1 MKTVGTDADK
11 IAELATLAE
20 KHNVKFL
27 RLQFVDIFGSLKNV
41 AIPIAHLS
49 DSLTQGTGFDGSSIK
64 GFTPIHDSDMIAM
77 PDPNTWA
84 ILPWRPK
91 ELTTARMICDI
102 MRPGG
107 RPFEGDPRYI
117 LKRAIK
123 KATDMGYTFL
133 TGPELEF
140 FLVSIDNGGCVSPMD
155 SGGYFDMMPMDMGT
169 DVRRAAIL
177 AMEDFGLEIE
187 MSHHEVAPG
196 QHEIDFRYAEAL
208 EAADKSITYKQATKA
223 MAAQMG
229 MYATFMP
236 KPYYGENGSGMH
248 VHQSLFTID
257 GGKNA
262 FFDASADSSLSDV
275 GKWYIGGLLKHAK
288 ALAAVVA
295 PTINS
300 YKRLVPGYEAPV
312 YISWAFANR
321 SALVRVPN
329 YHPNLE
335 KAIRAEFRCPDVSC
349 NPYLAYAVMLIAGL
363 DGIKNQIEMPESLNC
378 TGLDIY
384 EFTEAELTE
393 RGIETLPG
401 SLGAALDELEKDSV
415 IREALGD
422 YTFNL
427 YLKLKRAEVAEY
439 EEFVRGDPDH
449 MQKITQ
455 WEIDKYLIRV

>member
-1 MKTVGTDADK
+1 MKTVETEADE

-20 KHNVKFL
+20 KNNVKFL

-41 AIPIAHLS
+41 AIPIGHLG

-64 GFTPIHDSDMIAM
+64 GFTPIYDSDMIAM

-107 RPFEGDPRYI
+107 KPFEGDPRYI
-117 LKRAIK
+117 LKRALK
-123 KATDMGYTFL
+123 KSIAMGLNFL

-140 FLVSIDNGGCVSPMD
+140 FLVQYEGKGKINAMD

-196 QHEIDFRYAEAL
+196 QHEIDFRFAEAL
-208 EAADKSITYKQATKA
+208 EAADKAITYKQATKA
-223 MAAQMG
+223 MASQYG
-229 MYATFMP
+229 MIASFMP
-236 KPYYGENGSGMH
+236 KPFYGENGSGMH
-248 VHQSLFTID
+248 VHQSLFEMET
-257 GGKNA
+257 GKNI
-262 FFDASADSSLSDV
+262 FYDASAENSLSDV
-275 GKWYIGGLLKHAK
+275 GKWYISGLLKHAK

-312 YISWAFANR
+312 YVSWAFGNR

-335 KAIRAEFRCPDVSC
+335 KAIRAEFRCPDCSC
-349 NPYLAYAVMLIAGL
+349 NPYLAFAVMLTAGL
-363 DGIKNQIEMPESLNC
+363 DGINNQINIPEELNC
-378 TGLDIY
+378 TGLDVY
-384 EFTEAELTE
+384 KFTEQDLAD
-393 RGIETLPG
+393 RGIEVLPG
-401 SLGAALDELEKDSV
+401 SLGEALDALEKDPV
-415 IREALGD
+415 IKDALG
-422 YTFNL
+422 TWTAEW
-427 YLKLKRAEVAEY
+427 YLKLKRKEVAEY
-439 EEFVRGDPDH
+439 EALVQGDPDH
-449 MQKITQ
+449 MQKITD
-455 WEIDKYLIRV
+455 WEIEKYLIRV